1 MINKVFAGLVLAL
14 VAVGCHSQVPPTPP
28 VATCPVATVG
38 GTAYTPLNPVSN
50 NTTPASVT
58 GTTYNDTPTTGS
70 WCYIV
75 QSWALISPAQVYQVS
90 VPSNV
95 AGPLTTTA
103 ALPVVALSWTAPASG
118 YTYIVSRA
126 PASVV
131 PAPTAP
137 VLSPGTTA
145 AVLLKPAPTEL
156 KAVASR

>member
-1 MINKVFAGLVLAL
+1 MSRFLAVLAL
-14 VAVGCHSQVPPTPP
+14 AIMAAGCHGQVPPTPP
-28 VATCPVATVG
+28 IATCPAATVG

-75 QSWALISPAQVYQVS
+75 QSWAIVAPATVYQVS

-95 AGPLTTTA
+95 AGPLTTTSN
-103 ALPVVALSWTAPASG
+103 LPVVALSWTAPAAG

-126 PASVV
+126 PAAVV
-131 PAPTAP
+131 AAPTAP
-137 VLSPGTTA
+137 VLSPGATA
-145 AVLLKPAPTEL
+145 AMLEKPKPAQL